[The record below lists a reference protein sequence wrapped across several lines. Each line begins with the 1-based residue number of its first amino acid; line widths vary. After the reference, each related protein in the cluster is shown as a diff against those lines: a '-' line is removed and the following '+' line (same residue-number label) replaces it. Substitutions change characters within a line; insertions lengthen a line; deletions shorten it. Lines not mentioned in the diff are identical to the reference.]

1 MSEGTISTSD
11 QRGDLEILH
20 QLQRGGGGGGG
31 PLPANLSTLVERGS
45 CQRQGSYAESW
56 TRERGRG
63 GEWRGKWEVAVGGGG
78 GEGGSRYCGNFVMKW
93 LLFRQKRFYVSLR
106 YRRGTPLPRARL
118 SDYYVDSVWD
128 PGSARRL
135 LFDNYVDSV
144 CMIRAACLHL
154 RLLTALIL
162 FAL

>member
-1 MSEGTISTSD
+1 M
-11 QRGDLEILH
+11 
-20 QLQRGGGGGGG
+20 
-31 PLPANLSTLVERGS
+31 PAARVIRRELDEK
-45 CQRQGSYAESW
+45 E
-56 TRERGRG
+56 REREGW
-63 GEWRGKWEVAVGGGG
+63 EWRGKWEVAVGG
-78 GEGGSRYCGNFVMKW
+78 GGSRYCGNFVMKW

-118 SDYYVDSVWD
+118 SDHYVDSVWD

-144 CMIRAACLHL
+144 CMIRAARLHL